1 MFEKMASLQ
10 IQLLLLMIVGFL
22 IKKKKILDDKQ
33 QSGLSELLI
42 YVILPA
48 TIIKSFISSGNKTG
62 DTLKNCLF
70 VVAIC
75 FLIEIVLIVIAPKL
89 LRYFGEDKARVMEYG
104 LLVPNSGF
112 IGLPII
118 EYMYDATTLMYASIY
133 LIPLNV
139 VMWTI
144 ALSLYTKEKDMK
156 SGLRKVVTHP
166 CIIAIFIGFILM
178 ISNIKLPSAING
190 AIEMASKASCL
201 ISMLTVGTILA
212 DIEWY
217 KLFDLST
224 ITYTVIRLVI
234 LPLLVYLILD
244 VIGVNETIVLVS
256 TLMTAMPC
264 GAMCPVLAKKYDCDY
279 KFAAKLI
286 LLSSIFSVITI
297 PCLCLL
303 F

>member
-10 IQLLLLMIVGFL
+10 IQLLLLMIVGFV
-22 IKKKKILDDKQ
+22 IKKKKILDDRQ

-42 YVILPA
+42 HVILPA
-48 TIIKSFISSGNKTG
+48 TIIKSFISNGNKTG
-62 DTLKNCLF
+62 DTLKNCLL
-70 VVAIC
+70 VVVIC
-75 FLIEIVLIVIAPKL
+75 LLIEIVLVVLAPKL
-89 LRYFGEDKARVMEYG
+89 LKVFGEDKARVMEYG

-139 VMWTI
+139 VMWTV

-156 SGLRKVVTHP
+156 IGLKKVITHP

-178 ISNIKLPSAING
+178 ITNIQLPSAITG
-190 AIEMASKASCL
+190 AIEMASKASSL
-201 ISMLTVGTILA
+201 IAMLTVGTILA
-212 DIEWY
+212 DIEWN

-224 ITYTVIRLVI
+224 ISYTFIRLVI
-234 LPLLVYLILD
+234 LPLAIYFILNA
-244 VIGVNETIVLVS
+244 IGVNETIVLVS

-264 GAMCPVLAKKYDCDY
+264 GAMCPVLAKKYGCDF

-286 LLSSIFSVITI
+286 LLSSIFSVVTI